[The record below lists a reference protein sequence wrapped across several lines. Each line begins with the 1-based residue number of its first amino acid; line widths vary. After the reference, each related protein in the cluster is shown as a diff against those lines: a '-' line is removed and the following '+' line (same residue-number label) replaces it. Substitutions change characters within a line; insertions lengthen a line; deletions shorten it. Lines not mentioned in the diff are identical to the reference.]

1 MRVKPKKHLGQH
13 FLRDTSIAEK
23 IANTLTMEGYD
34 MLLEI
39 GPGTGVL
46 TTHLLKKSI
55 ETFVI
60 EIDFESVSY
69 LKSHFLSLSEHII
82 EGDILKYNF
91 SKTFG
96 KRQFAIIGNF
106 PYNISTQI
114 IFKMLM
120 P

>member
-13 FLRDTSIAEK
+13 FLRDTSIAKK

-60 EIDFESVSY
+60 
-69 LKSHFLSLSEHII
+69 
-82 EGDILKYNF
+82 
-91 SKTFG
+91 
-96 KRQFAIIGNF
+96 
-106 PYNISTQI
+106 
-114 IFKMLM
+114 
-120 P
+120 